1 MIQNRNRLIDLENKL
16 MITKEESMGWGE
28 INYEFKINIYTQL
41 YIKQMNSKTY
51 YIAQELYLI
60 SYGNL

>member
-41 YIKQMNSKTY
+41 YIK
-51 YIAQELYLI
+51 
-60 SYGNL
+60 